1 MSLRD
6 QLLKAGLVSKKQAK
20 QAESQAKQKEHHVKK
35 NKVVAEQVEREIE
48 EEQRMLEEQRE
59 EKRRSDYELNMMRE
73 QRRQSWEDQLRCS
86 QLMKSN
92 SVNESKAQDTYY
104 FLESERFVRKVM
116 VTGWQREMLAR
127 GKLAIG
133 RLDENVDEFLILPY
147 DVAQVVLQ
155 LHPAMIVT
163 LHPEVSDEAEIRT
176 DDF

>member
-6 QLLKAGLVSKKQAK
+6 QLLKAGLVNKKQAK
-20 QAESQAKQKEHHVKK
+20 QAESQAKLKEHHAKK
-35 NKVVAEQVEREIE
+35 NKVVAEQVERETE
-48 EEQRMLEEQRE
+48 EEQRILEEQRE

-73 QRRQSWEDQLRCS
+73 QRRQAWEDQLRCS

-92 SVNESKAQDTYY
+92 AVNESKAQNTYY
-104 FLESERFVRKVM
+104 FLETERFVRKVM
-116 VTGWQREMLAR
+116 VTTWQREMLAR

-147 DVAQVVLQ
+147 HVAQVVLQ